1 MKKYLLIWAF
11 LFAAPGV
18 YAQSRL
24 DVAFAWNISHRCSPV
39 SPEIRLKDIPS
50 GTTTLRIKMTDL
62 DQKDDDHGGGEI
74 RQSEPF
80 GNSFNIASGALKA
93 YKGPC
98 PENFTTLGHEYQL
111 TVTALDAEDKPLA
124 VGSAKAAF
132 SAKFVI
138 LQGLLKSP

>member
-1 MKKYLLIWAF
+1 MKKHFLLWA
-11 LFAAPGV
+11 LLVVPGA

-24 DVAFAWNISHRCSPV
+24 DVAFTWTISHRCSPV
-39 SPEIRLKDIPS
+39 SPEIRLKDVPS
-50 GTTTLRIKMTDL
+50 GTTTIRVKMTDL
-62 DQKDDDHGGGEI
+62 DQKDDDHGGGDI
-74 RQSEPF
+74 SQSESF
-80 GNSFNIASGALKA
+80 GGSFTIASGALKA

-98 PENFTTLGHEYQL
+98 PENFTTLGHEYQFS
-111 TVTALDAEDKPLA
+111 VTALGADGKPLA

>member
-1 MKKYLLIWAF
+1 MKKYFLLGAMVV
-11 LFAAPGV
+11 APMA

-39 SPEIRLKDIPS
+39 SPEIRLKDIPA
-50 GTTTLRIKMTDL
+50 GTTTIRVKMTDL

-74 RQSEPF
+74 SQSEPYSS
-80 GNSFNIASGALKA
+80 SFTMAPGALKA

-98 PENFTTLGHEYQL
+98 PENFTTLGHEYQFS
-111 TVTALDAEDKPLA
+111 VTALGADDKPLA
-124 VGSAKAAF
+124 VGSAKAPF

>member
-1 MKKYLLIWAF
+1 MKKVLLCVA
-11 LFAAPGV
+11 LMGMSSA

-24 DVAFAWNISHRCSPV
+24 DVAFTWTISHRCSPV

-50 GTTTLRIKMTDL
+50 GTTRLEVKMTDL
-62 DQKDDDHGGGEI
+62 DQKDNDHGGGSI
-74 RQSEPF
+74 TSSEAM
-80 GNSFNIASGALKA
+80 GNTFTIEPGALKA

-98 PENFTTLGHEYQL
+98 PENFTTLGHEYQFS
-111 TVTALDAEDKPLA
+111 VTALGADDKLLA
-124 VGSAKAAF
+124 VGSAKAPF

>member
-1 MKKYLLIWAF
+1 MKKYLLRWAF

-24 DVAFAWNISHRCSPV
+24 DVAFVWNISHRCSPV

-98 PENFTTLGHEYQL
+98 PENFTTLGHEYQF

-124 VGSAKAAF
+124 VGSAKAPF

>member
-1 MKKYLLIWAF
+1 MKKYFLLWAMVV
-11 LFAAPGV
+11 APMA

-39 SPEIRLKDIPS
+39 SPEIRLKDIPA
-50 GTTTLRIKMTDL
+50 GTTTIRVKMTDL

-74 RQSEPF
+74 SQSEPF
-80 GNSFNIASGALKA
+80 GSSFTMAPGALKA

-98 PENFTTLGHEYQL
+98 PENFTTLGHEYQFS
-111 TVTALDAEDKPLA
+111 VTALDADGKPLA
-124 VGSAKAAF
+124 VGSAKAPF

>member
-1 MKKYLLIWAF
+1 MKKSWLCCVLLCATG
-11 LFAAPGV
+11 A

-24 DVAFAWNISHRCSPV
+24 DVAYAWHISHRCSPV
-39 SPEIRLKDIPS
+39 SPEIRLKDIPA

-62 DQKDDDHGGGEI
+62 DQKDDDHGGGDI
-74 RQSEPF
+74 SQSEPF
-80 GNSFNIASGALKA
+80 GSSFTIASGALKA

-98 PENFTTLGHEYQL
+98 PENFTTLGHEYQFN
-111 TVTALDAEDKPLA
+111 VTALGADEKPLA

>member
-1 MKKYLLIWAF
+1 MKKHFLLWA
-11 LFAAPGV
+11 LLVVPGA

-24 DVAFAWNISHRCSPV
+24 DVAFTWNISHRCSPV
-39 SPEIRLKDIPS
+39 SPEIRLKDVPS
-50 GTTTLRIKMTDL
+50 GTTTIRVKMTDL
-62 DQKDDDHGGGEI
+62 DQKDDDHGGGDI
-74 RQSEPF
+74 SQSEPF
-80 GNSFNIASGALKA
+80 GGSFTIASGALKA

-98 PENFTTLGHEYQL
+98 PENFTTLGHEYQFS
-111 TVTALDAEDKPLA
+111 VTALGADGKPLA

>member
-1 MKKYLLIWAF
+1 MKKYLLLSTLLLVPMA
-11 LFAAPGV
+11 

-39 SPEIRLKDIPS
+39 SPEIRLKDIPA
-50 GTTTLRIKMTDL
+50 GTTTLRIKMIDL
-62 DQKDDDHGGGEI
+62 DQKDDDHGGGDI
-74 RQSEPF
+74 SQSEPF
-80 GNSFNIASGALKA
+80 GSSFTIASGALKA

-98 PENFTTLGHEYQL
+98 PENFTTLGHEYQFS
-111 TVTALDAEDKPLA
+111 VTALGAEDKPLA
-124 VGSAKAAF
+124 IGSAKAAF

>member
-1 MKKYLLIWAF
+1 MKKYLLLWT
-11 LFAAPGV
+11 LFAVPGV

-24 DVAFAWNISHRCSPV
+24 DVAFAWHISHRCSPV

-62 DQKDDDHGGGEI
+62 DQQDDDHGGGEI
-74 RQSEPF
+74 SQSEPF
-80 GNSFNIASGALKA
+80 GGSFTIASGALKA

-98 PENFTTLGHEYQL
+98 PENFTTLGHEYQF

>member
-1 MKKYLLIWAF
+1 MKKHLLLWAM
-11 LFAAPGV
+11 LLVPGA

-39 SPEIRLKDIPS
+39 SPEIRLKDIPT
-50 GTTTLRIKMTDL
+50 GTNTIRIKMTDL
-62 DQKDDDHGGGEI
+62 DQKDNDHGGGDI
-74 RQSEPF
+74 SQSEPF
-80 GNSFNIASGALKA
+80 GTSFTIASGALKA

-98 PENFTTLGHEYQL
+98 PENFTTLGHEYQFS
-111 TVTALDAEDKPLA
+111 VTALGADGKPLA
-124 VGSAKAAF
+124 LGSAKAAF

>member
-1 MKKYLLIWAF
+1 MKKHFLLWA
-11 LFAAPGV
+11 LLVVPGA

-24 DVAFAWNISHRCSPV
+24 DVAFTWNISHRCSPV
-39 SPEIRLKDIPS
+39 SPEIRLKDVPS
-50 GTTTLRIKMTDL
+50 GTTTIRVKMTDL
-62 DQKDDDHGGGEI
+62 DQKDDDHGGGDI
-74 RQSEPF
+74 SQSESF
-80 GNSFNIASGALKA
+80 GSSFTIASGALKA

-98 PENFTTLGHEYQL
+98 PENFTTLGHEYQFS
-111 TVTALDAEDKPLA
+111 VTALGADGKPLA

>member
-1 MKKYLLIWAF
+1 MKKYLLLWAF
-11 LFAAPGV
+11 LFAVPGV

-74 RQSEPF
+74 SQSEPF
-80 GNSFNIASGALKA
+80 GGSFTIASGALKA

-98 PENFTTLGHEYQL
+98 PENFTTLGHEYQF

>member
-1 MKKYLLIWAF
+1 MKKCLLLLTFFVLPEAF
-11 LFAAPGV
+11 S
-18 YAQSRL
+18 QSRL

-50 GTTTLRIKMTDL
+50 GTRVLRVKMMDL
-62 DQKDDDHGGGEI
+62 DQKDNDHGGGDIAPTE
-74 RQSEPF
+74 SF
-80 GNSFNIASGALKA
+80 GNSFTIAAGALTA

-98 PENFTTLGHEYQL
+98 PENFTTLGHEYQFS
-111 TVTALDAEDKPLA
+111 VTALGSDDKPLA
-124 VGSAKAAF
+124 VGSAKAPF

>member
-1 MKKYLLIWAF
+1 MKKHFLLWA
-11 LFAAPGV
+11 LLVVPGA

-24 DVAFAWNISHRCSPV
+24 DVAFTWNISHRCSPV
-39 SPEIRLKDIPS
+39 SPEIRLKDVPS
-50 GTTTLRIKMTDL
+50 GTTTIRVKMTDL
-62 DQKDDDHGGGEI
+62 DLKDDDHGGGDI
-74 RQSEPF
+74 SQSESF
-80 GNSFNIASGALKA
+80 GGSFTIASGALKA

-98 PENFTTLGHEYQL
+98 PENFTTLGHEYQFS
-111 TVTALDAEDKPLA
+111 VTALGADGKPLA

>member
-1 MKKYLLIWAF
+1 MKKYLLLLA
-11 LFAAPGV
+11 LFAVPGV

-39 SPEIRLKDIPS
+39 SPEIRIKDIPS

-62 DQKDDDHGGGEI
+62 VQKDDDHGGGEI
-74 RQSEPF
+74 SQSEPLA
-80 GNSFNIASGALKA
+80 NSFTIASGALKA

-98 PENFTTLGHEYQL
+98 PENFTTLGHEYQF
-111 TVTALDAEDKPLA
+111 TVTALGAEDKALA

>member
-1 MKKYLLIWAF
+1 MKKYLLLSTLLLVPMA
-11 LFAAPGV
+11 

-39 SPEIRLKDIPS
+39 SPEIRLKDIPA
-50 GTTTLRIKMTDL
+50 GTTTLRIKMIDL
-62 DQKDDDHGGGEI
+62 DQKDDDHGGGDI
-74 RQSEPF
+74 SQSEPF
-80 GNSFNIASGALKA
+80 GSSLTIASGALKA

-98 PENFTTLGHEYQL
+98 PENFTTLGHEYQFS
-111 TVTALDAEDKPLA
+111 VTALGAEDKPLA
-124 VGSAKAAF
+124 IGSAKAAF

>member
-1 MKKYLLIWAF
+1 MKKYLLLSTLLLVPMA
-11 LFAAPGV
+11 

-39 SPEIRLKDIPS
+39 SPEIRLKDIPA
-50 GTTTLRIKMTDL
+50 GTTTLRIKLIDL
-62 DQKDDDHGGGEI
+62 DQKDDDHGGGDI
-74 RQSEPF
+74 SQSEPF
-80 GNSFNIASGALKA
+80 GSSFTIASGALKA

-98 PENFTTLGHEYQL
+98 PENFTTLGHEYQFS
-111 TVTALDAEDKPLA
+111 VTALGAEDKPLA
-124 VGSAKAAF
+124 IGSAKAAF

>member
-1 MKKYLLIWAF
+1 MKKYLLLWAF
-11 LFAAPGV
+11 LFAVPGG

-80 GNSFNIASGALKA
+80 GNSFTIASGALKA

-98 PENFTTLGHEYQL
+98 PENFTTLGHEYQF

>member
-1 MKKYLLIWAF
+1 MKKYLLLWAF

-74 RQSEPF
+74 SQSEPF
-80 GNSFNIASGALKA
+80 GGSFTIAPGALKA

-98 PENFTTLGHEYQL
+98 PENFTTLGHEYQF

>member
-1 MKKYLLIWAF
+1 MKKHFLLWA
-11 LFAAPGV
+11 LLVVPGA

-24 DVAFAWNISHRCSPV
+24 DVAFTWNISHRCSPV
-39 SPEIRLKDIPS
+39 SPEIRLKDVPS
-50 GTTTLRIKMTDL
+50 GTTTIRVKMTDL
-62 DQKDDDHGGGEI
+62 DQKDDDHGGGDI
-74 RQSEPF
+74 SQSEPF
-80 GNSFNIASGALKA
+80 GGNFTIASGALKA

-98 PENFTTLGHEYQL
+98 PENFTTLGHEYQFS
-111 TVTALDAEDKPLA
+111 VTALGADGKPLA

>member
-1 MKKYLLIWAF
+1 MKKYLLLLA
-11 LFAAPGV
+11 LFAFSGV

-74 RQSEPF
+74 SQSDPF
-80 GNSFNIASGALKA
+80 GNSFTIASGALKA

-98 PENFTTLGHEYQL
+98 PENFTTLGHEYQF
-111 TVTALDAEDKPLA
+111 TVTALGADGKPLA
-124 VGSAKAAF
+124 VGNAKAAF